1 MIFPLPSL
9 PGKVKAFPA
18 RIVFFY
24 GLFSAL
30 WIFVSS
36 ALLTISVD
44 DPVLQG
50 RIEFGKGLLYV
61 LVSSSLLYLV
71 LKQWCDPLPPMA
83 PTQAGSA
90 SRTPRPAKLYRRVL
104 ALAALL
110 ALVPLAGLVVVKVH
124 RPQIEREALANLEA
138 IAELKASQIEN
149 WFGER
154 YNDGMIIMSAPGFI
168 RQVSELQ
175 RDGSAKNR
183 EAVLAGLIAVV
194 DAVQYESALLLDPS
208 GRTLITLGEHSHV
221 QPQTAALLSHAQE
234 LGRPVSTEIF
244 IAPGGDRHLDF
255 IAPLFLF
262 ADGRRQSVGF
272 LVLHVS
278 PETFLFPYLLH
289 WPTASVSGE
298 SLLVR
303 RDGES
308 VLFVNELRHGK
319 TGQLFSIPLDRSDCA
334 AVAVR
339 EARIGN
345 CQGPDYRDIPVFSA
359 HRSVT
364 GTDWMI
370 VAKLDGDEVLASLRD
385 LSFWVSLI
393 TLLAISAVGAVMLM
407 LWRQS
412 QRTFALEMQAQSD
425 VLLRQFYTLPFI
437 GIATS

>member
-1 MIFPLPSL
+1 MNQTLEPSI
-9 PGKVKAFPA
+9 GKRRLTPV
-18 RIVFFY
+18 RIALLYAV
-24 GLFSAL
+24 FSAL

-90 SRTPRPAKLYRRVL
+90 GDSRTGRPAKLYRRVL
-104 ALAALL
+104 ALVALL

-234 LGRPVSTEIF
+234 LGRPVSTESF
-244 IAPGGDRHLDF
+244 IAPAGDRLHCPTVPVCGRAATVGRLSCPACLSRDL
-255 IAPLFLF
+255 PL
-262 ADGRRQSVGF
+262 
-272 LVLHVS
+272 
-278 PETFLFPYLLH
+278 
-289 WPTASVSGE
+289 SVSSALADSQCQWREPAG
-298 SLLVR
+298 SARRRVR
-303 RDGES
+303 T
-308 VLFVNELRHGK
+308 LR
-319 TGQLFSIPLDRSDCA
+319 
-334 AVAVR
+334 
-339 EARIGN
+339 
-345 CQGPDYRDIPVFSA
+345 
-359 HRSVT
+359 
-364 GTDWMI
+364 
-370 VAKLDGDEVLASLRD
+370 
-385 LSFWVSLI
+385 
-393 TLLAISAVGAVMLM
+393 
-407 LWRQS
+407 
-412 QRTFALEMQAQSD
+412 
-425 VLLRQFYTLPFI
+425 
-437 GIATS
+437 